1 MVPRLQS
8 HRKYGIIGHMIRIA
22 LDVMGGDHAP
32 EELVRGGLMGARDHG
47 VRVLLVGDP
56 MAIEPLLERHVPRLA
71 PVEIVPA
78 TEAIAMDEDPVRAV
92 RRRPEASIVVANRLV
107 REGLAHAAVTVGHTG
122 AALVAALFTL
132 GRLSGI
138 DRPAIGV
145 PYLAIQPETL
155 LIDAGVNVDVRPHH
169 LVQFAA
175 MGSAYMQAMHGIA
188 HPTVGLLTNGTE
200 DNKGGRVSR
209 QAFAHLRESGLNFI
223 GNVEG
228 LDLPRG
234 TANVIVAD
242 GLVGNIALKVS
253 EGLSE
258 VLLGRIAAE
267 LQEVLP
273 GNIAE
278 RHVMPLLRRLTR
290 ENSYENIG
298 AMPLLGT
305 KGITL
310 IGHGRSK
317 SRAVVSAIGQAKR
330 AVEGHLVQAM
340 EAVLASVVGV
350 EQ

>member
-1 MVPRLQS
+1 
-8 HRKYGIIGHMIRIA
+8 MIRIA

-32 EELVRGGLMGARDHG
+32 EELVRGGVVGARAHE
-47 VRVLLVGDP
+47 VQVLLVGDP
-56 MAIEPLLERHVPRLA
+56 PVIEPLLERWEPQHTR
-71 PVEIVPA
+71 VEVVPA
-78 TEAIAMDEDPVRAV
+78 TQAIAMNEDPVRAV
-92 RRRPEASIVVANRLV
+92 RRSPDASVMVANRLV
-107 REGLAHAAVTVGHTG
+107 REGLADAAVTVGHTG
-122 AALVAALFTL
+122 AGLVAALFTL
-132 GRLSGI
+132 GRLPGI

-155 LIDAGVNVDVRPHH
+155 LIDAGVNVDVRPRH
-169 LVQFAA
+169 LVEFAA

-188 HPTVGLLTNGTE
+188 RPTVGLLTNGTE
-200 DNKGGRVSR
+200 DNKGGRVTR
-209 QAFAHLRESGLNFI
+209 EAFGRLRESGLNFI

-242 GLVGNIALKVS
+242 GLVGNIALKIS
-253 EGLSE
+253 EGLTE

-267 LQEVLP
+267 LRDLLP
-273 GNIAE
+273 SDVAE
-278 RHVMPLLRRLTR
+278 REVMPVLRRLTR

-317 SRAVVSAIGQAKR
+317 SRAVVSAIGQAKQ
-330 AVEGHLVQAM
+330 AVQAHLVQAM
-340 EAVLASVVGV
+340 EAMLASVVGV
-350 EQ
+350 EE